1 MNSSE
6 KYFVLLGDLMR
17 QKNGQVSETML
28 DMGIMY
34 KVNYGVSI
42 ATIREAAKRF
52 GPDHDLAEMLY
63 QHDSREAKIAASL
76 VEDPKK
82 VTREQM
88 EAWSVDFINSE
99 LVEQVCSN
107 LFHKVEFALAK
118 SFEWCLSDNL
128 YLKMAG
134 YLIAGYAARNQKY
147 RNSQLLSY
155 FDNIEEDAPVSE
167 VYLRNAIAFC
177 LREIDLRNP
186 ECKDQVSIFMKK
198 LESSSDASS
207 QWIAEEVKLVVG

>member
-6 KYFVLLGDLMR
+6 KYFILLGDLMR

-42 ATIREAAKRF
+42 ATIRQAAKPF
-52 GPDHDLAEMLY
+52 GPDHDLAEMLF

-76 VEDPKK
+76 VEDPTK

-99 LVEQVCSN
+99 LVEQVCAN
-107 LFHKVEFALAK
+107 LFQKVEFALAK
-118 SFEWCLSDNL
+118 SFEWCLADNM

-134 YLIAGYAARNQKY
+134 YLLAGYSARNLEY
-147 RNSQLLSY
+147 RDSQLLSY
-155 FDNIEEDAPVSE
+155 LDCIEEDASDCE
-167 VYLRNAIAFC
+167 VYLRNSIAFC
-177 LREIDLRNP
+177 LREIALRNLN
-186 ECKDQVSIFMKK
+186 CKEQVFAFLKK
-198 LESSSDASS
+198 FESKGDASS
-207 QWIAEEVKLVVG
+207 LWIAEEVKMVVG